1 VHLENLVKAQG
12 KMLEMLDSFV
22 VTVYF
27 KTVVDPLTSIL
38 VYYGSFSAID
48 EAVCAE
54 VLESF
59 VRKGFA
65 ESDMVPTPPAE

>member
-1 VHLENLVKAQG
+1 VKAQG

-48 EAVCAE
+48 EAVCA
-54 VLESF
+54 
-59 VRKGFA
+59 
-65 ESDMVPTPPAE
+65 

>member
-22 VTVYF
+22 VTAYF

-38 VYYGSFSAID
+38 VFFGSFSAIID

-65 ESDMVPTPPAE
+65 KSDMVPTPAE